1 MRATR
6 SSSRQHPTSL
16 PDDFSSPLFFLLFFL
31 SAWVGVLDCTLLVFR
46 ERRWSESL
54 GRRSCN
60 PISLYKPRMEFR
72 TGPDLVVSCNKTG
85 VITFLSDD
93 RWDFFQGLLKEI
105 GVKHG
110 DYNQDHIAVDLRMN
124 VGREQAC
131 KEINITARARDKSLC
146 MQSCSDVWVGLSEL
160 SNDGRHRVSL
170 TDRGLSSCRS
180 PFHDYVLLNL
190 WNRLPYKATRCVDPL
205 CTSITPDPAVLR

>member
-6 SSSRQHPTSL
+6 SSSRQHPTSV

-31 SAWVGVLDCTLLVFR
+31 SAWIGVLDCTLLVFR
-46 ERRWSESL
+46 EWRWSESL

-60 PISLYKPRMEFR
+60 PISLYKPWMEFR

-146 MQSCSDVWVGLSEL
+146 MQSCSDFGL
-160 SNDGRHRVSL
+160 DWA
-170 TDRGLSSCRS
+170 SCRTMAVIG
-180 PFHDYVLLNL
+180 FLWQIGDCRIADRLFTIMFFWTCEIDCLTKQLGTLTHYV
-190 WNRLPYKATRCVDPL
+190 PQ
-205 CTSITPDPAVLR
+205 